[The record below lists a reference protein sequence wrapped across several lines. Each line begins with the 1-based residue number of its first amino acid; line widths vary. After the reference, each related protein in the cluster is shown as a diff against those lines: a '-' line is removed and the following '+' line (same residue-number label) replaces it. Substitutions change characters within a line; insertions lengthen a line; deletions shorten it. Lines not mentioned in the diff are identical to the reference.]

1 MIKYKWCVCDMDGTL
16 LNSKGII
23 TEENLIAL
31 KKLELSGV
39 EVILAS
45 GRVGPM
51 MKPFSEQLEL
61 KGHTISCNGG
71 LITNIKS
78 GEILYSNIM
87 DKDIVI
93 KIINYCFKNN
103 VNFLVYAANLVF
115 SNKNNPLAKKY
126 EYFNKTLSNNLRFPI
141 NYIDCDTIKNI
152 DNIDILKVLLICKD
166 QNQVELLENIFSK
179 HNTLSVV
186 SSANGLLDIMGSNT
200 SKGNALKFL
209 AKKLNVDLDNVIA
222 FGDNYN
228 DIEMLECV
236 GLPIA
241 MGNGVD
247 SLKVKSKYVTKSNNE
262 SGIAYAINNLILLK

>member
-115 SNKNNPLAKKY
+115 SNKSNPLAKKY